1 VRPDNRHLDRADA
14 MLARAAALFR
24 IGGLVQI
31 AGALS
36 TVSGQYRHPLPVLGL
51 ALLVAVES
59 VATAWLWLRRRRVGT
74 RWLTADTAFCAVAL
88 LVDAWTVPPA
98 AVHTWAFF
106 MYPFTL
112 LVCVGIGAG
121 YRKLWQV
128 LAGAGGLA
136 SAYLLAALAFL
147 GEPTWNAG
155 PNALSYFANGVV
167 TWLVARELRRS
178 GRVADAREAEALAR
192 AAELAR
198 EREAARYTRVL
209 HDRVLQTME
218 MLATGDWLADR
229 DVRSLVMEEA
239 AWLRGV
245 VAGDPPDRSD
255 DLLTGLRAVVREQ
268 ARRGVH
274 VELNGSAL
282 VRRRELVP
290 APVAEAVCGA
300 VREAVTNVG
309 KHAGVDEAVV
319 RAVLDPH
326 AMVLR
331 VTVVDHGRGFDP
343 GRVVAGTGL
352 ARSVHGR
359 MAQVGGTARV
369 DSAPGGGTEV
379 ELSVSLSDF
388 CRHDSPGPYTGGSR

>member
-1 VRPDNRHLDRADA
+1 
-14 MLARAAALFR
+14 
-24 IGGLVQI
+24 
-31 AGALS
+31 
-36 TVSGQYRHPLPVLGL
+36 
-51 ALLVAVES
+51 
-59 VATAWLWLRRRRVGT
+59 
-74 RWLTADTAFCAVAL
+74 
-88 LVDAWTVPPA
+88 
-98 AVHTWAFF
+98 

-112 LVCVGIGAG
+112 IICVGIGAG
-121 YRKLWQV
+121 YGKLWQV
-128 LAGAGGLA
+128 VAGAGGLA
-136 SAYLLAALAFL
+136 AAYLVAALAFL

-155 PNALSYFANGVV
+155 PNALSYLANCVV

-178 GRVADAREAEALAR
+178 GRVADAREAEALAQ

-198 EREAARYTRVL
+198 EREAARYARML

-218 MLATGDWLADR
+218 MLATGDRLADR

-245 VAGDPPDRSD
+245 VAGDPPDRPD
-255 DLLTGLRAVVREQ
+255 DLLTGLRAVVRDQ

-282 VRRRELVP
+282 QAAQRRELVP

-319 RAVLDPH
+319 RAVLDPRGT
-326 AMVLR
+326 VLR

-343 GRVVAGTGL
+343 GRVAGGTGL

-359 MAQVGGTARV
+359 MAQVGGVARV

-379 ELSVSLSDF
+379 ELSVPLRREPSDF
-388 CRHDSPGPYTGGSR
+388 CRHDRPDPRTGSSR